1 MAVLLFRACQHRG
14 VLRHRLH
21 IAHVS
26 SGAGFWHRARLTA
39 VSTPLL
45 LCSTHRNSSRR
56 GELVLSQ
63 YSHRADGRLSIPPA
77 SLSHFPSLFRRL
89 SRIFSHAYFHHREV
103 FSLAESETSLYAR
116 FVALC
121 EKFEL
126 VGMNLLVIPHEVVGT
141 FTKEARERLSESDE
155 EDDDVDA
162 EDDDDDEDE
171 AEEAEEDENADPRG
185 RGEKGEGR
193 EKRTRSL
200 DRHGPPAS
208 ASSPALNKP
217 TLGRTG
223 TAVPDNE
230 TTLPATSSDTS
241 NISPN
246 QADPFRSSPRT
257 AGSLRAGGAGTLGR
271 GKQPRGTMLWN
282 SDMSDTVGEKGVPIG
297 PELTRTE
304 SNQTAVL
311 LEEPEEEKEA
321 EKGEAVR
328 DTAIAAD
335 EEGVEEPPVPK
346 DEIELLEEEGIIP
359 PENPVSPLP
368 PADVATG
375 TGKADVQSTGVE
387 PSEATEPSDL
397 STETDG
403 E

>member
-1 MAVLLFRACQHRG
+1 M
-14 VLRHRLH
+14 
-21 IAHVS
+21 
-26 SGAGFWHRARLTA
+26 
-39 VSTPLL
+39 
-45 LCSTHRNSSRR
+45 
-56 GELVLSQ
+56 
-63 YSHRADGRLSIPPA
+63 SIPPA

-121 EKFEL
+121 DKYEL

-141 FTKEARERLSESDE
+141 FTKEARERLTESDE
-155 EDDDVDA
+155 EEDDA
-162 EDDDDDEDE
+162 EDDDEDE
-171 AEEAEEDENADPRG
+171 EEADEEEDVDPRG

-200 DRHGPPAS
+200 DRHGPPPT
-208 ASSPALNKP
+208 SSVSPGLSKPA
-217 TLGRTG
+217 LGRTG
-223 TAVPDNE
+223 TVVPDNE
-230 TTLPATSSDTS
+230 TTLPSTSTDTS

-257 AGSLRAGGAGTLGR
+257 VGSLRAGGPGTLGR

-282 SDMSDTVGEKGVPIG
+282 SDMSNTVGEKGVPIG

-311 LEEPEEEKEA
+311 IEEPEEEQ
-321 EKGEAVR
+321 EAVTN
-328 DTAIAAD
+328 DAGSTNETGVSD
-335 EEGVEEPPVPK
+335 EEVEPLPVPK
-346 DEIELLEEEGIIP
+346 DEIELLEEEGVIP

-368 PADVATG
+368 PANVPEDISPASVQSEEV
-375 TGKADVQSTGVE
+375 GKAAAPK
-387 PSEATEPSDL
+387 PSGAS
-397 STETDG
+397 SNTDG
-403 E
+403 EWVWCVWDTLTEQMQRCQPKPWARQRMRRPRRQATRRLLARLSLSRPLRSSSRPRQRTSRRRRKSK

>member
-1 MAVLLFRACQHRG
+1 M
-14 VLRHRLH
+14 
-21 IAHVS
+21 
-26 SGAGFWHRARLTA
+26 
-39 VSTPLL
+39 
-45 LCSTHRNSSRR
+45 
-56 GELVLSQ
+56 
-63 YSHRADGRLSIPPA
+63 SIPPA

-155 EDDDVDA
+155 EEDDA
-162 EDDDDDEDE
+162 EDDDEDEDE
-171 AEEAEEDENADPRG
+171 FDDEEDVDPRG
-185 RGEKGEGR
+185 RGEKGDSR

-208 ASSPALNKP
+208 SSGLGKP
-217 TLGRTG
+217 GLGRTG
-223 TAVPDNE
+223 TVVPDNDA
-230 TTLPATSSDTS
+230 TLPTTASGDTS
-241 NISPN
+241 NVSPN

-257 AGSLRAGGAGTLGR
+257 VGSLRAGGAGTLGR

-311 LEEPEEEKEA
+311 LEEPEEELSKEEA
-321 EKGEAVR
+321 EVQGK
-328 DTAIAAD
+328 TTL
-335 EEGVEEPPVPK
+335 EETEPLPVPK
-346 DEIELLEEEGIIP
+346 DEIELLEEEGVIP

-368 PADVATG
+368 PAETAAESETQATQPKDA
-375 TGKADVQSTGVE
+375 GKTEADDPNGAVTE
-387 PSEATEPSDL
+387 PSEPA
-397 STETDG
+397 G

>member
-1 MAVLLFRACQHRG
+1 M
-14 VLRHRLH
+14 
-21 IAHVS
+21 
-26 SGAGFWHRARLTA
+26 
-39 VSTPLL
+39 
-45 LCSTHRNSSRR
+45 
-56 GELVLSQ
+56 
-63 YSHRADGRLSIPPA
+63 SIPPA

-121 EKFEL
+121 DKYEL

-155 EDDDVDA
+155 EEDDV
-162 EDDDDDEDE
+162 EDDDEDE
-171 AEEAEEDENADPRG
+171 EEADEEEDVDPRG

-200 DRHGPPAS
+200 DRHGPPPT
-208 ASSPALNKP
+208 SSVSPGLSKPA
-217 TLGRTG
+217 LGRTG
-223 TAVPDNE
+223 TVVPDNE
-230 TTLPATSSDTS
+230 TTLPSTSTDTS

-257 AGSLRAGGAGTLGR
+257 VGSLRAGGPGTLGR

-282 SDMSDTVGEKGVPIG
+282 SDMSNTVGEKGVPIG

-311 LEEPEEEKEA
+311 IEEPEEEQ
-321 EKGEAVR
+321 EAVTN
-328 DTAIAAD
+328 DAGSTNETGVSD
-335 EEGVEEPPVPK
+335 EEVEPLPVPK
-346 DEIELLEEEGIIP
+346 DEIELLEEEGVIP

-368 PADVATG
+368 PANVPEDISPASVQPEEAGKVAAPEQIG
-375 TGKADVQSTGVE
+375 ANSN
-387 PSEATEPSDL
+387 TE
-397 STETDG
+397 G